1 MARKITRFNKVIDT
15 PEALAIYNEQ
25 RAYINEAKALEKQK
39 DEHFR
44 TYLDMEGK
52 YSVGT
57 VRDPYSEQGFRGYD
71 YSYPN
76 REAKA
81 KEDAERK
88 AYYAEYITP
97 LIEQIHELN
106 IKVQTLEENLCVALW
121 GFGQEHYHIKRNL
134 EKAEK
139 ELAEHIAYVEELRKQ
154 LEKLEK

>member
-1 MARKITRFNKVIDT
+1 MARKITRFNKVIET

-25 RAYINEAKALEKQK
+25 RTYLDEIKVLEKQK

-44 TYLDMEGK
+44 TYWDMEGK

-57 VRDPYSEQGFRGYD
+57 VCDPYAGQGFRGYD

-76 REAKA
+76 KEAKA
-81 KEDAERK
+81 KEDAERG

-97 LIEQIHELN
+97 LIERIHELN
-106 IKVQTLEENLCVALW
+106 TKVQTLEENLCVALW
-121 GFGQEHYHIKRNL
+121 GFGQKYYYIKRNL

-139 ELAEHIAYVEELRKQ
+139 ELAEHIAYVEKLRKQ
-154 LEKLEK
+154 LEVLEN